1 MKQTLPVVHCTYTE
15 AEKSLA
21 ELLEESFRLYL
32 IRILAT
38 PEMPVEASTARKN
51 CWNISDNPDAAPPPK
66 PHRLPL
72 ISTHPAVRRT
82 FSPVKAPAPHC
93 RPALVYPR

>member
-21 ELLEESFRLYL
+21 ELLEESFGLYL

-38 PEMPVEASTARKN
+38 PEMPVVQCLR
-51 CWNISDNPDAAPPPK
+51 
-66 PHRLPL
+66 
-72 ISTHPAVRRT
+72 
-82 FSPVKAPAPHC
+82 
-93 RPALVYPR
+93 

>member
-38 PEMPVEASTARKN
+38 PEMPVE
-51 CWNISDNPDAAPPPK
+51 W
-66 PHRLPL
+66 LL
-72 ISTHPAVRRT
+72 ISRRNLCT
-82 FSPVKAPAPHC
+82 
-93 RPALVYPR
+93 

>member
-1 MKQTLPVVHCTYTE
+1 MKQTMPVVHCIYTE

-38 PEMPVEASTARKN
+38 PEKRVVQ
-51 CWNISDNPDAAPPPK
+51 C
-66 PHRLPL
+66 LG
-72 ISTHPAVRRT
+72 
-82 FSPVKAPAPHC
+82 
-93 RPALVYPR
+93 